1 MEPCIAHH
9 LDPQHDPAN
18 RDRDRP
24 GLNLCWMLVGCGDT
38 ALTFDSLQSGM
49 RNPSRFLTSLLAL
62 CTLPLLFLI
71 LLLRLLRIRHKS
83 SETDLFGA
91 EEAGFRVEM
100 MDCADRRY
108 GDLTL
113 PQVKPPKD
121 QPVQRCYG
129 ESPMRV
135 VLACWLRSP
144 ILSRS
149 LPFISTVATH
159 RNHQEVFEQ
168 GKFGANRSA
177 DLSISEFL
185 VNTTTAANDT
195 RLRPL
200 LAYLPRRLVISR
212 YIPASNVARSD
223 EQICL

>member
-1 MEPCIAHH
+1 
-9 LDPQHDPAN
+9 
-18 RDRDRP
+18 
-24 GLNLCWMLVGCGDT
+24 VY
-38 ALTFDSLQSGM
+38 LT
-49 RNPSRFLTSLLAL
+49 LAL
-62 CTLPLLFLI
+62 PYLF
-71 LLLRLLRIRHKS
+71 LRLLRIRHKS

-91 EEAGFRVEM
+91 EKAGFRVEM

-121 QPVQRCYG
+121 RPVQRCYG
-129 ESPMRV
+129 KSPMRV
-135 VLACWLRSP
+135 VLACRLRSP

-149 LPFISTVATH
+149 LPFISIVATH

-177 DLSISEFL
+177 DPSISEFL
-185 VNTTTAANDT
+185 VNTTTAANVT
-195 RLRPL
+195 RPRPL
-200 LAYLPRRLVISR
+200 LAYLPRRFVIFR

-223 EQICL
+223 EQICLQPSLVPVVRCCDEEGVKAMLQPLTTSDWNPCVSNLTACSRLTGLCQCMEI